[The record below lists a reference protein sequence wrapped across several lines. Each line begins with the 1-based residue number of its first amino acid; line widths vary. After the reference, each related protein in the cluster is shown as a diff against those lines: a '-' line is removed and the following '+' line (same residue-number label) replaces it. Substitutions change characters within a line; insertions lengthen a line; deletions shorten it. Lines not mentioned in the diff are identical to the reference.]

1 LSRISYLFVMRG
13 CHVCNSSELE
23 TVHAPARPIALVSS
37 DVQTVNARVAW
48 AVCPRCL
55 TLQKILD
62 RDWQRL
68 ADGIY
73 ARYDL
78 NHQAAGGEPRLR
90 DTAFGAGPRA
100 EILFKYLLRLIDLPA
115 AGRLLD
121 IGCAN
126 GNLLRTFHP
135 LRPGWELYGAEISD
149 VCKDE
154 VLRLPGVRGFH
165 GGRDVAYPLRYDLIT
180 LCHVLEHVPDPAAL
194 LRPLVHNLAPDGRLL
209 IVVPNIRQ
217 NPIDLLIAD
226 HCSHFDAGSLVNVV
240 TAAGLEVKELTART
254 IPKELIAIVGA
265 PAERPSIP
273 WRSDEDEI
281 PAADM
286 CRDYFRLFRGV
297 RDAARAAVAEASQFG
312 IMGSSIAAAWLAR
325 EIDEA
330 VDFFADEDES
340 RWGRTLMGRPIVN
353 LAEVAPGATVFIPMS
368 TAVAKKIITRAGKSF
383 VDFRYVDWNRG
394 GATVVR
400 REGVRRLS
408 KSYA

>member
-1 LSRISYLFVMRG
+1 MRG
-13 CHVCNSSELE
+13 CHVCNSFELE
-23 TVHAPARPIALVSS
+23 AVHAPTRPIALVSS
-37 DVQTVNARVAW
+37 DVQTVHARVAW
-48 AVCPRCL
+48 AGCPRCQ
-55 TLQKILD
+55 TLQKIVD
-62 RDWQRL
+62 RDWRRL
-68 ADGIY
+68 VDGIY
-73 ARYDL
+73 QRYDL

-115 AGRLLD
+115 TGKLLD

-126 GNLLRTFHP
+126 GNLLKTFHP
-135 LRPGWELYGAEISD
+135 LRAGWELYGAEISN
-149 VCKDE
+149 VWKDE
-154 VLRLPGVRGFH
+154 VLGLPGVRGFH
-165 GGRDVAYPLRYDLIT
+165 GGRDIAYPLRYDLIT

-194 LRPLVHNLAPDGRLL
+194 LRPLLHNLAPGGRLL

-226 HCSHFDAGSLVNVV
+226 HCSHFDTNSLVNVI

-254 IPKELIAIVGA
+254 IPKELIAIAGS
-265 PAERPSIP
+265 PAERSSLP
-273 WRSDEDEI
+273 WQADGDEV

-297 RDAARAAVAEASQFG
+297 RDAASAAVSEASQFG

-325 EIDEA
+325 ELGEA
-330 VDFFADEDES
+330 VDFFADEDEN

-353 LAEVAPGATVFIPMS
+353 LAQVPAGATVFIPMS
-368 TAVAKKIITRAGKSF
+368 AAVAKKIIARAGRPF
-383 VDFRYVDWNRG
+383 VDFRYVDWNNG

-400 REGVRRLS
+400 RGARRLRR
-408 KSYA
+408 SYA